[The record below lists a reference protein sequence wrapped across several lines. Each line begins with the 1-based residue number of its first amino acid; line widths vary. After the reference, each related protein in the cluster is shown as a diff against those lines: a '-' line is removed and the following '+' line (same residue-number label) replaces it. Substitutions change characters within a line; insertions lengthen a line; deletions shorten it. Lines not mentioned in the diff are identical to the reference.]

1 MFHATKTE
9 KSKKSN
15 ETHHAA
21 LEIAFPMIHIL
32 HLVDRDGLSIF
43 DPNFDAVLRRRAQK
57 QNKTPTRRHQSVD
70 QAFHS
75 RMDRNHRRRI
85 EKTKRKIQR
94 YHIGTT
100 DNTNGKHNNTDGNET
115 HAQDTNRP
123 LEPKQSTFPRFSKLE
138 DCARVEHR
146 IKEIVNERQHRDPH
160 SRG

>member
-1 MFHATKTE
+1 MTQIE
-9 KSKKSN
+9 KSKRSN
-15 ETHHAA
+15 ETYHAA

-57 QNKTPTRRHQSVD
+57 QNKTPTRRHQSVG

-100 DNTNGKHNNTDGNET
+100 DNTKREAQQHRRKRNARTGHKSTVRTKTKHV
-115 HAQDTNRP
+115 
-123 LEPKQSTFPRFSKLE
+123 STFFQAGGLRTRRAPYQRDSK
-138 DCARVEHR
+138 
-146 IKEIVNERQHRDPH
+146 
-160 SRG
+160 